1 MLRPLSAILLA
12 LAIGLFFGCGKDSTL
27 LISKE
32 PEAARPAVTR
42 ADGAVSYAHPQQ
54 IRVELVFA
62 KSSKVVP
69 DGSITLLEGGAT
81 VVRGPGRVYYT
92 QEEGTEVTFVAKLG
106 PKWKVRHWKLFP
118 GTTEYYT
125 QTTLGQRLHLIETR
139 GDQYVVL
146 TAEPR

>member
-1 MLRPLSAILLA
+1 MARLLSAFLTALLV
-12 LAIGLFFGCGKDSTL
+12 GLFFGCGKDSTI

-32 PEAARPAVTR
+32 TQGERTAVIR
-42 ADGAVSYAHPQQ
+42 SDGAVSYAHPQK
-54 IRVELVFA
+54 IRVELIFA
-62 KSSKVVP
+62 KASKQIP
-69 DGSITLLEGGAT
+69 EGSITLLNGET
-81 VVRGPGRVYYT
+81 VVSGASRVYYT

-125 QTTLGQRLHLIETR
+125 QTTLGQRLHLSETR